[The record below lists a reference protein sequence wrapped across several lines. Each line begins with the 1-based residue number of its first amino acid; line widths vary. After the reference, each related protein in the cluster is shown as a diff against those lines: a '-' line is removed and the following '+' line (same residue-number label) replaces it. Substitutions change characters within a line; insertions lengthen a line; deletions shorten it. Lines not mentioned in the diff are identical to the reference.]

1 MAFFPYSTFYHNHLS
16 LKRFYY
22 IIYQV
27 CIIANGGKQS
37 KIMES
42 IVIGVIGA
50 DVHAVGNRIIEY
62 TLTNAGY
69 NVINVGVL
77 STQEDFIN
85 AAIEANAKM
94 ILVSSLYGHGEI
106 DCRGMREKC
115 IESGLNDIIL
125 YVGGN
130 IVVGKQNFSEVEKR
144 FKAMGFDRVFPPG
157 TPIEGVLPLI
167 KEDLMRHA

>member
-1 MAFFPYSTFYHNHLS
+1 
-16 LKRFYY
+16 
-22 IIYQV
+22 
-27 CIIANGGKQS
+27 
-37 KIMES
+37 MES

-50 DVHAVGNRIIEY
+50 DVHAVGNRVIEY
-62 TLTNAGY
+62 ILQREGY

-85 AAIEANAKM
+85 AAIETDAKM

-115 IESGLNDIIL
+115 SESGLSDVIL

-130 IVVGKQNFSEVEKR
+130 IVVGKQDFNEVEKK
-144 FKAMGFDRVFPPG
+144 FKALGFNRVFPPG
-157 TPIEGVLPLI
+157 TDIDNVLPLI
-167 KEDLMRHA
+167 KKDLNNHA